1 MKVSL
6 IQNYSNQKQ
15 RIPLPDSTPQEFKEK
30 TSAGLYGKENN
41 TGYNVTFSGG
51 LPGKSGAAAKS
62 LGDRIL
68 GSKAFDKILTMAEES
83 PIVCNSLFA
92 LGLAGILRPATLI
105 AMGGKKDKEDNIYAS
120 GHAVSSGIIG
130 FISSIILTTP
140 LNKMVDRIKNA
151 DNPELYLKEK
161 TVKLLG
167 LDAAKD
173 AKAVKAIMKEGTLF
187 KNMQNIVKLG
197 SGIIIGVPQAMIT
210 IALIPPILKYVF
222 GIEKKPKGAPVPV
235 MAQSDVANFQKTMHI
250 QKSFQDFTGG
260 MKVNNAKPAFT
271 GSPVQ
276 AGEEIVATVASKSKL
291 FDPLFRI
298 WDSFIGFGAKHIIA
312 PFLDFKPIRW
322 FANKT
327 KDVDGMVNHL
337 NVASS
342 AAISGMYIKKTL
354 DNDKLDKDRRN
365 TLAIN
370 QALVFAVS
378 TAGSYLLDDSLGN
391 WWNNTVTP
399 KYAGVFLDEKDK
411 MAEFIQKNKEIRK
424 FNKTASKDAKK
435 DMLKVM
441 DYVKKEINPDSIKL
455 EKLNTRLKGMDVAKK
470 LFIFATVYRYIAPIL
485 VTPLANRIGDRY
497 LQYKKAKEAEQTKQ
511 AA

>member
-15 RIPLPDSTPQEFKEK
+15 RIPLQDNTPKEFKEH
-30 TSAGLYGKENN
+30 TGAGLCSNEDKN
-41 TGYNVTFSGG
+41 GYNVTFSGG

>member
-15 RIPLPDSTPQEFKEK
+15 RIPLQDNTPKEFKEH
-30 TSAGLYGKENN
+30 TGAGLCSNEDKN
-41 TGYNVTFSGG
+41 GYNVTFSGG

-399 KYAGVFLDEKDK
+399 KYAGIFLDEKDK

>member
-15 RIPLPDSTPQEFKEK
+15 RIPLQDNTPKEFKEH
-30 TSAGLYGKENN
+30 TGAGLCSNEDKN
-41 TGYNVTFSGG
+41 GYNVTFSGG

-298 WDSFIGFGAKHIIA
+298 WDSFIGFGSKHIIA

-342 AAISGMYIKKTL
+342 AAISGMYIQKTL

-497 LQYKKAKEAEQTKQ
+497 LQYKKAKDAEQTKQ

>member
-15 RIPLPDSTPQEFKEK
+15 RIPLQDNTPKEFKEH
-30 TSAGLYGKENN
+30 TGAGLCSNEDKN
-41 TGYNVTFSGG
+41 GYNVTFSGG

-68 GSKAFDKILTMAEES
+68 GSKAFDRILTMAEES

-173 AKAVKAIMKEGTLF
+173 AKAVKAIMKEGSLF
-187 KNMQNIVKLG
+187 RNMQNIVKLG

-370 QALVFAVS
+370 QTLVFAVS

>member
-15 RIPLPDSTPQEFKEK
+15 RIPLQDNTPKEFKEH
-30 TSAGLYGKENN
+30 TGAGLCSNEDKN
-41 TGYNVTFSGG
+41 GYNVTFSGG

-68 GSKAFDKILTMAEES
+68 GSKAFDRILTMAEES

-370 QALVFAVS
+370 QTLVFAVS

>member
-15 RIPLPDSTPQEFKEK
+15 RIPLQDNTPKEFKEH
-30 TSAGLYGKENN
+30 TGAGLCSNEDKN
-41 TGYNVTFSGG
+41 GYNVTFSGG

-68 GSKAFDKILTMAEES
+68 GSKAFDRILTMAEES

-485 VTPLANRIGDRY
+485 VTPMANRIGDRY

>member
-1 MKVSL
+1 
-6 IQNYSNQKQ
+6 
-15 RIPLPDSTPQEFKEK
+15 
-30 TSAGLYGKENN
+30 
-41 TGYNVTFSGG
+41 
-51 LPGKSGAAAKS
+51 
-62 LGDRIL
+62 
-68 GSKAFDKILTMAEES
+68 
-83 PIVCNSLFA
+83 
-92 LGLAGILRPATLI
+92 
-105 AMGGKKDKEDNIYAS
+105 
-120 GHAVSSGIIG
+120 
-130 FISSIILTTP
+130 
-140 LNKMVDRIKNA
+140 
-151 DNPELYLKEK
+151 
-161 TVKLLG
+161 
-167 LDAAKD
+167 
-173 AKAVKAIMKEGTLF
+173 
-187 KNMQNIVKLG
+187 
-197 SGIIIGVPQAMIT
+197 
-210 IALIPPILKYVF
+210 
-222 GIEKKPKGAPVPV
+222 
-235 MAQSDVANFQKTMHI
+235 
-250 QKSFQDFTGG
+250 

-276 AGEEIVATVASKSKL
+276 PGEEIVATVASKSKL

-298 WDSFIGFGAKHIIA
+298 WDSFIGFGSKHIIA

-497 LQYKKAKEAEQTKQ
+497 LQYKKAKDAEQTKQ

>member
-30 TSAGLYGKENN
+30 TSTGLYGKENN

-370 QALVFAVS
+370 QTLVFAVS

>member
-15 RIPLPDSTPQEFKEK
+15 RIPLQDNTPKEFKEH
-30 TSAGLYGKENN
+30 TGAGLCSNEDKN
-41 TGYNVTFSGG
+41 GYNVTFSGG

-370 QALVFAVS
+370 QTLVFAVS

>member
-15 RIPLPDSTPQEFKEK
+15 RIPLQDNTPKEFKEH
-30 TSAGLYGKENN
+30 TGAGLCSNEDKN
-41 TGYNVTFSGG
+41 GYNVTFSGG

-485 VTPLANRIGDRY
+485 VTPMANRIGDRY

>member
-30 TSAGLYGKENN
+30 TSTGLYGKENN

-485 VTPLANRIGDRY
+485 VTPMANRIGDRY

>member
-30 TSAGLYGKENN
+30 TSTGLYGKENN

-370 QALVFAVS
+370 QTLVFAVS

-485 VTPLANRIGDRY
+485 VTPMANRIGDRY

>member
-15 RIPLPDSTPQEFKEK
+15 RIPLQDNTPKEFKEH
-30 TSAGLYGKENN
+30 TGAGLCSNEDKN
-41 TGYNVTFSGG
+41 GYNVTFSGG

-497 LQYKKAKEAEQTKQ
+497 LQYKKAKDAEQTKQ

>member
-15 RIPLPDSTPQEFKEK
+15 RIPLQDNTPKEFKEH
-30 TSAGLYGKENN
+30 TGAGLCSNEDKN
-41 TGYNVTFSGG
+41 GYNVTFSGG

-370 QALVFAVS
+370 QTLVFAVS

-399 KYAGVFLDEKDK
+399 KYAGIFLDEKDK